1 MHRHSRRCRV
11 DPPKWGA
18 RSFACLASLWLE
30 MVVFC
35 AVAVSSCDWKS
46 RIKFGGAHM
55 YIMSWV
61 LPQQWATPSAAAAA
75 GQNYEKDSVW
85 HNWLTD
91 WMVGPSGRFR
101 SKDGG
106 SVGREKMLGVS
117 SCVVGRSRT
126 KIDFMV
132 EFESQGV
139 TVGGGGRSQF
149 GNGVQCGQLSPVC

>member
-1 MHRHSRRCRV
+1 
-11 DPPKWGA
+11 
-18 RSFACLASLWLE
+18 
-30 MVVFC
+30 
-35 AVAVSSCDWKS
+35 
-46 RIKFGGAHM
+46 
-55 YIMSWV
+55 
-61 LPQQWATPSAAAAA
+61 
-75 GQNYEKDSVW
+75 
-85 HNWLTD
+85 
-91 WMVGPSGRFR
+91 MVGPSGRFR

-117 SCVVGRSRT
+117 SWVVGRSRT